1 MYVIIY
7 LNKILRGESFGNR
20 KKIASIYFYLRVFG
34 ILNIT
39 HNSGRETR
47 GQLSIS
53 RIAPPLRGSEP
64 LLLFVGG

>member
-1 MYVIIY
+1 M
-7 LNKILRGESFGNR
+7 GEANR
-20 KKIASIYFYLRVFG
+20 LATERKLPVYIYLRVFG